1 MMMIF
6 EPAEAYRPKKPNINQ
21 AFLDFLTK
29 TYAKMAKQE
38 KIFYYIYAVLYSN
51 IYRIKYAEFLKI
63 DFPRVPFT
71 KDYEI
76 FSKMGEYGKSL
87 VGLHLLK
94 SVEIDQPIAK
104 FQGKGDERV
113 EKLRYDEKE
122 KRTYINESQY
132 FEGITEEVWQ
142 YQIGG
147 YQVCNKWLKD
157 RKKKLLSLDDI
168 KHYCKIVTSLQK
180 TIEVQ
185 KAIDDIYPEVEK
197 ETVEIENR

>member
-21 AFLDFLTK
+21 AFIDFLTK
-29 TYAKMAKQE
+29 SYAKMAKPE

-51 IYRIKYAEFLKI
+51 VYRIKYAEFLKI
-63 DFPRVPFT
+63 DFPRVPFA
-71 KDYEI
+71 KEYKL
-76 FSKMGEYGKSL
+76 FSKMAEYGQNL
-87 VGLHLLK
+87 VDLHLLK
-94 SVEIDQPIAK
+94 SAEIDQPIAK

-122 KRTYINESQY
+122 KRAYINESQY

-147 YQVCNKWLKD
+147 YQICNKWLKD
-157 RKKKLLSLDDI
+157 RKKRRLSLDDI
-168 KHYCKIVTSLQK
+168 KHYCKIVTSIQK

-185 KAIDDIYPEVEK
+185 KAIDGIYPEVEK